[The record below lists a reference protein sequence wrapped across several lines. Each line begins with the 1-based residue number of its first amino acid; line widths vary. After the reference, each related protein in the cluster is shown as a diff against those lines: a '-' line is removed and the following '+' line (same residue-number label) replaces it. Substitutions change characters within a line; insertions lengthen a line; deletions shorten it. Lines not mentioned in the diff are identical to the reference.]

1 MADVLHGTV
10 EQGVLLAAPIDTVWR
25 AFTDLE
31 VRDRWFSMPGSRTG
45 QTHELDFRIGGT
57 ETATGTLF
65 NFDHEERLVHR
76 SRFIDIVEPGSVT
89 NGRITTV
96 YDFLLND
103 ELKLASLLT
112 IELRAEAGGTR
123 LGYLEQYQYFGVVGD
138 GSAERGERAGGT
150 RFLLRRLGIALE
162 EVH

>member
-1 MADVLHGTV
+1 MTDVLHGTV
-10 EQGVLLAAPIDTVWR
+10 EQSVLLEAPIDLVWR

-31 VRDRWFSMPGSRTG
+31 LRDRWFSMPGSREG

-65 NFDHEERLVHR
+65 NVDHDERLEHR
-76 SRFIDIVEPGSVT
+76 SRFIDIVEPDRGAS
-89 NGRITTV
+89 GRVTTV

-103 ELKLASLLT
+103 ELKLASLLS
-112 IELRAEAGGTR
+112 IELHPDADGTR
-123 LGYLEQYQYFGVVGD
+123 LDYLEQYQYFGVVGD

-150 RFLLRRLGIALE
+150 RFLLRRLGIALQAG
-162 EVH
+162 

>member
-1 MADVLHGTV
+1 MTDVVHGLVEQTVLLDAPVGTV
-10 EQGVLLAAPIDTVWR
+10 WG
-25 AFTDLE
+25 AFHDLE
-31 VRDRWFSMPGSRTG
+31 LRDRWFSMPGSRTG
-45 QTHELDFRIGGT
+45 QTHDLDFRIGGT

-76 SRFIDIVEPGSVT
+76 SRFIDIVDES
-89 NGRITTV
+89 RITTV

-112 IELRAEAGGTR
+112 IDLHTDPAGTR
-123 LGYLEQYQYFGVVGD
+123 LDYLEQYQYFGVVGD
-138 GSAERGERAGGT
+138 GSAEHGERAGGT

-162 EVH
+162 EMA